1 MKSIKKVV
9 SMSLVLLICNPLVIG
24 YADNSEIIGEQIVVK
39 QEKPSIIK
47 LTLSEAIEQAMEKN
61 SEVEKSRLELE
72 KAEVDF
78 REGNYDIRANKNLL
92 DDESETSLNYIKMV
106 TLLEFTNKNSLEN
119 AKRKDKV
126 VRNNIKNEVEE
137 LYFNLV
143 QAKNM
148 VDINKS
154 SVDLNKRLSEIA
166 QIKLDLGLGIKQ
178 EVLNSKLNYTKAK
191 ESYDQSVK
199 NLDNAKMFFNIKLG
213 LDTLQKVE
221 LLDKIEYKK
230 FSIADILVEEKS
242 QDDDKYD
249 KDKKVEEQV
258 ELLEKEDELELAINQ
273 ALKNRNEI
281 KLLEFACELESL
293 KMDIIRY
300 EYPSITFMYRK
311 QEAEL
316 EKAKE
321 NLENAK
327 NNIAMEIRS
336 AYKEIGQKKIEINSA
351 KNTAELASEALRI
364 AKVNYELGISVPLDV
379 ENAEITL
386 KQANLGLSNAVLK
399 YNLETLNFKTITQL
413 GKS

>member
-199 NLDNAKMFFNIKLG
+199 NLDNAKMFFSIKLG